1 MIIIG
6 VDYHPSFQQIAFM
19 DEKTGEYEERRLNHS
34 DGEAEKFYR
43 ELKQRGVSVRV
54 GMEATGYS
62 RWFERLLA
70 ELVFELWIGDAAEI
84 ETKRVRKQKTD
95 REDARLLLKLLLEN
109 RFPRIWV
116 PSPENRDLRQLLW
129 HRHRLVQMRTRLMN
143 QLQAVAMNEGYRWKK
158 KLFSEKG
165 RSQLEKLSLAPW
177 ASRRRKELLELL
189 DQLDPKI
196 EELTAAVEQEA
207 QKRPEVLLLMTHP
220 GVGPLTGLAYV
231 LVIGTPERFP
241 CGKQIGSYTG
251 LIPSEDS
258 SAGHQRLGHI
268 SKQGNTLLR
277 YLLGEASQAAVRTNS
292 DWRRRYIHLA
302 MRRQKSIAKV
312 AMARKL
318 GVRLYWMWRNGWD
331 YSRLVEFGSHAGK
344 LVTGH
349 GAK

>member
-1 MIIIG
+1 MLIIG

-70 ELVFELWIGDAAEI
+70 ELGFELWIGDAAEI